1 MMFENGIRTI
11 KDSRY
16 FCTDIHVKFDT
27 AEILLSFCVIN
38 CGRAVILFGSIIFIA
53 KCR

>member
-1 MMFENGIRTI
+1 MMFEKRNKNNKRQQ
-11 KDSRY
+11 Y
-16 FCTDIHVKFDT
+16 FCRVKLDM

-38 CGRAVILFGSIIFIA
+38 CGCAVILLGSIIFIA